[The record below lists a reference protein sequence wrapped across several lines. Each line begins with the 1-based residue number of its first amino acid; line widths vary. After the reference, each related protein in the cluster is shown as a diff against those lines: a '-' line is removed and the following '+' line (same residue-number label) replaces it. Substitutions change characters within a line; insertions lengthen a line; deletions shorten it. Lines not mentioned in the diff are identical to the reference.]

1 MRWGCEM
8 MTQNDRLLMEWMDA
22 KEALELAKKK
32 EVLLRNMVANAFFKN
47 EQKEGTNNCEL
58 GNGYVL
64 KLKQNYIFSFV
75 DNLPVEEMLAKLSA
89 LGFEDGEK
97 YIKFKP
103 SLVLAEYRKLDGDR
117 KIAFDTMLE
126 IKQSLPSIELV
137 TPQKKGDK

>member
-22 KEALELAKKK
+22 KETLELAKKK

-47 EQKEGTNNCEL
+47 EQKEGTNNYEL
-58 GNGYVL
+58 GNGYIL

-75 DNLPVEEMLAKLSA
+75 DKLPVEEMLAKLSA

-103 SLVLAEYRKLDGDR
+103 SLVLTEYRKLEGDR

>member
-1 MRWGCEM
+1 MWGCEM
-8 MTQNDRLLMEWMDA
+8 MSSNDRILMQWVEA
-22 KEALELAKKK
+22 KEELELAKKK
-32 EVLLRNMVANAFFKN
+32 EVLLRNMVVNAFFK
-47 EQKEGTNNCEL
+47 EQKEGVNNYEL

-64 KLKQNYIFSFV
+64 KLKQNYIHSFV
-75 DNLPVEEMLAKLSA
+75 DNLPASEMLAKLSA

-103 SLVLAEYRKLDGDR
+103 SLVLTEYRKLEGDK

-137 TPQKKGDK
+137 SPTKKGDK

>member
-1 MRWGCEM
+1 

-47 EQKEGTNNCEL
+47 EQKEGTNNYEL
-58 GNGYVL
+58 GNGYTL

-97 YIKFKP
+97 YVKFKP
-103 SLVLAEYRKLDGDR
+103 SLVLTEYRKLEGDR

-137 TPQKKGDK
+137 TPQKKGNK

>member
-1 MRWGCEM
+1 M
-8 MTQNDRLLMEWMDA
+8 MNSNDRILMQWVEA
-22 KEALELAKKK
+22 KEALDLAKKK
-32 EVLLRNMVANAFFKN
+32 EALLRNMVVNSFFK
-47 EQKEGTNNCEL
+47 EQKEGTSNCQL

-64 KLKQNYIFSFV
+64 KLKQNYIRSFV

-103 SLVLAEYRKLDGDR
+103 SLVLTEYRKLEGDR

-126 IKQSLPSIELV
+126 IKASLPSIELV
-137 TPQKKGDK
+137 APTKKGDK

>member
-1 MRWGCEM
+1 MWGCEM
-8 MTQNDRLLMEWMDA
+8 MSSNDRILMQWVEA
-22 KEALELAKKK
+22 KEELELAKKK
-32 EVLLRNMVANAFFKN
+32 EVLLRNMVVNAFFK
-47 EQKEGTNNCEL
+47 EQKEGVNNYEL

-64 KLKQNYIFSFV
+64 KLKQNYIHSFV
-75 DNLPVEEMLAKLSA
+75 DKLPASEMLAKLSA

-103 SLVLAEYRKLDGDR
+103 SLVLTEYRKLEGDK

-137 TPQKKGDK
+137 SPTKKGDK

>member
-1 MRWGCEM
+1 MSP
-8 MTQNDRLLMEWMDA
+8 NDRLLMEWMEA
-22 KEALELAKKK
+22 KETLELAKKK
-32 EVLLRNMVANAFFKN
+32 EVLLRNMVVNAFFKN
-47 EQKEGTNNCEL
+47 KQKEGTNNYEL
-58 GNGYVL
+58 GNGYTL

-103 SLVLAEYRKLDGDR
+103 SLVLTEYRKLEGDK

>member
-1 MRWGCEM
+1 M

-32 EVLLRNMVANAFFKN
+32 EALLRNMVANAFFK
-47 EQKEGTNNCEL
+47 EQKEGTNDCQL

-64 KLKQNYIFSFV
+64 KLKQNYIRSFV
-75 DNLPVEEMLAKLSA
+75 DNLSVEEMLAKLSA

-97 YIKFKP
+97 YVKFKP
-103 SLVLAEYRKLDGDR
+103 SLVLTEYRKLEGDR
-117 KIAFDTMLE
+117 KIAFDTMLVV
-126 IKQSLPSIELV
+126 KQSLPSIELV

>member
-1 MRWGCEM
+1 M
-8 MTQNDRLLMEWMDA
+8 MNSNDRILMQWIEA
-22 KEALELAKKK
+22 KEALDLAKKK
-32 EVLLRNMVANAFFKN
+32 EALLRNMVVNAFFK

-64 KLKQNYIFSFV
+64 KLKQNYIRSFV
-75 DNLPVEEMLAKLSA
+75 DNLPAEEMLAKLTA

-103 SLVLAEYRKLDGDR
+103 SLVLTEYRKLEGDR

-126 IKQSLPSIELV
+126 IKASLPSIELV
-137 TPQKKGDK
+137 APTKKGDK

>member
-1 MRWGCEM
+1 M
-8 MTQNDRLLMEWMDA
+8 MSSNDRILMQWVEA
-22 KEALELAKKK
+22 KEELELAKKK
-32 EVLLRNMVANAFFKN
+32 EVLLRNMVVNAFFK
-47 EQKEGTNNCEL
+47 EQKEGVNNYEL

-64 KLKQNYIFSFV
+64 KLKQNYIHSFV
-75 DNLPVEEMLAKLSA
+75 DKLPASEMLAKLSA

-103 SLVLAEYRKLDGDR
+103 SLVLTEYRKLEGDK

-137 TPQKKGDK
+137 SPTKKGDK

>member
-1 MRWGCEM
+1 M

-32 EVLLRNMVANAFFKN
+32 EALLRNMVVNAFFK
-47 EQKEGTNNCEL
+47 EQKEGTNDCQL

-64 KLKQNYIFSFV
+64 KLKQNYIRSFV
-75 DNLPVEEMLAKLSA
+75 DNLSVEEMLAKLSA

-97 YIKFKP
+97 YVKFKP
-103 SLVLAEYRKLDGDR
+103 SLVLTEYRKLEGDR
-117 KIAFDTMLE
+117 KIAFDTMLVV
-126 IKQSLPSIELV
+126 KQSLPSIELV